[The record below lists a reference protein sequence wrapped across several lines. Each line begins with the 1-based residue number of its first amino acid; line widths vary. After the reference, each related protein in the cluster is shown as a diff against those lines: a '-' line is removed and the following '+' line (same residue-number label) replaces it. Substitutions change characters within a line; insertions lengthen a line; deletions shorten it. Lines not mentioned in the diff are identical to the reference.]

1 MDLTGVFR
9 TLWHPGEKTVG
20 AERNSGE
27 DVVLGTLA
35 VSLCGAG
42 GCHPSAGRLTTKL
55 KGPRR

>member
-35 VSLCGAG
+35 VSLCRAG
-42 GCHPSAGRLTTKL
+42 GCHPLLGD
-55 KGPRR
+55 